1 MKLRWRLVL
10 ALVLAG
16 LLPLIPLLFVVQSSV
31 SLSADS
37 LAPEEIG
44 DALGSAVDFSRK
56 LLAEKQKTIR
66 QQVVA
71 CSKKIPLPGNEGDFT
86 TELDSSQTLYV
97 HVADDWFRLKG
108 DGWVYGSPD
117 ITSDELS
124 FRGYPTKLSA
134 EVEKR
139 GVLWRMEQ
147 TIAPDLIQRAQKMQA
162 VRADWTLRTLDRDR
176 LMLSLVLTYVFF
188 YLGAVLISILAAI
201 FVIVPETRRIEE
213 LAQVMVKVG
222 EGEENLRA
230 REGGGGEVAKLAST
244 FNLMIERLDTSRRKA
259 AEMEKMA
266 AWRELARVL
275 AHEIKNPLTPIQLSV
290 QQITDEYH
298 GNDERYE
305 ELLSTTREIVDEEIE
320 SLRKLVREFSDFA
333 RAPQLELAMESPE
346 DLARDLDSF
355 YGKRVNLTMDTVPPE
370 MLFDREKLKRA
381 LINLLDNA
389 LHAAGDDG
397 EVQLSLKQEGET
409 LLWAVEDSGS
419 GIEEERREEVFEPY
433 VTSKRSGV
441 GLGLPVVRSVA
452 REHGGEVILDQSVML
467 GGARFRIYM
476 PIRLTASS
484 TTGDSTPQQ

>member
-1 MKLRWRLVL
+1 
-10 ALVLAG
+10 
-16 LLPLIPLLFVVQSSV
+16 
-31 SLSADS
+31 
-37 LAPEEIG
+37 
-44 DALGSAVDFSRK
+44 
-56 LLAEKQKTIR
+56 
-66 QQVVA
+66 
-71 CSKKIPLPGNEGDFT
+71 
-86 TELDSSQTLYV
+86 
-97 HVADDWFRLKG
+97 
-108 DGWVYGSPD
+108 
-117 ITSDELS
+117 
-124 FRGYPTKLSA
+124 
-134 EVEKR
+134 
-139 GVLWRMEQ
+139 
-147 TIAPDLIQRAQKMQA
+147 
-162 VRADWTLRTLDRDR
+162 
-176 LMLSLVLTYVFF
+176 
-188 YLGAVLISILAAI
+188 
-201 FVIVPETRRIEE
+201 
-213 LAQVMVKVG
+213 MVKVG

-305 ELLSTTREIVDEEIE
+305 ELSTTREIVDEEIE